1 LKKSAEKR
9 QQRKV
14 EPNALPKFD
23 RKSTGV
29 KHITDQDSNPAAL
42 PAAPLAANL
51 RTAIS
56 RHILFFDQQAATNFR
71 MPTEGTKKYQISRGN
86 ALALELATPR

>member
-56 RHILFFDQQAATNFR
+56 RHILFLINKPLLIFECRRRGPKN
-71 MPTEGTKKYQISRGN
+71 TKSHGEM
-86 ALALELATPR
+86 L